1 MTSPDQILAAVQEV
15 TGCSPECV
23 KSMSRRHSV
32 LFPRYIALLLLRES
46 RPFFSDMELGNLI
59 GIEGH
64 GTARYALHKAREM
77 LDQGGYFR
85 EAHAAAREALKK
97 SEIIIYTPPPPC
109 SLSA

>member
-1 MTSPDQILAAVQEV
+1 MIATEQILAAVHQV
-15 TGCSPECV
+15 TGCSPESI
-23 KSMSRRHSV
+23 KSQSRRHSV

-46 RPFFSDMELGNLI
+46 RPFFSDMELGQLI

-64 GTARYALHKAREM
+64 GTARYALHRAKDM

-97 SEIIIYTPPPPC
+97 SENNYLHPAAPV
-109 SLSA
+109 